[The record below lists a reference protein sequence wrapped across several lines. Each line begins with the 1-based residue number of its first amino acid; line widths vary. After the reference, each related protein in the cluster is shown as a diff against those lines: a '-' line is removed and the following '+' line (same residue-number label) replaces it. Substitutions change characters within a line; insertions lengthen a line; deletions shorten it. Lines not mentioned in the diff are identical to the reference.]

1 MWPTPRNQDAKHGE
15 ATGYELGRDPD
26 KDLLH
31 VRVARETWP
40 TPNSRDW
47 KDTGPTQG
55 NRKAPNLGTAVHW
68 PTPRSSDSNGP
79 GLHGDGGMDLR
90 TAVLLPT
97 PNARDW
103 KGLPGAPGRARGGR
117 QSSLPVSV
125 GSGRLNPTWVEWLM
139 GFPLGWTDC
148 GRSAT
153 RSSPR
158 SPRSSATASSPLTLF

>member
-1 MWPTPRNQDAKHGE
+1 VANDGE
-15 ATGYELGRDPD
+15 KP
-26 KDLLH
+26 
-31 VRVARETWP
+31 ETWLARAEKLKQKGI
-40 TPNSRDW
+40 N
-47 KDTGPTQG
+47 G
-55 NRKAPNLGTAVHW
+55 NGAGMPLSIAVQMW

-139 GFPLGWTDC
+139 GFPSGWTDC

-158 SPRSSATASSPLTLF
+158 SLRSSATASSPLTLF